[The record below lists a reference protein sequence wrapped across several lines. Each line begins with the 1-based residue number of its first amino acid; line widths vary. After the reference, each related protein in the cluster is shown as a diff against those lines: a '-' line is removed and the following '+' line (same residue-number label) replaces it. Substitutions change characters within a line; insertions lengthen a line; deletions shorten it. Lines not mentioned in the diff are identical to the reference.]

1 MRTPFAVGK
10 LTRESAEIVILD
22 GPRLPSEAAAGRAL
36 QALVRLARLDREMQ
50 GRAVH

>member
-22 GPRLPSEAAAGRAL
+22 GTRPPSESFTSRAL
-36 QALVRLARLDREMQ
+36 QALVRLARVERGPE
-50 GRAVH
+50 GNAVH